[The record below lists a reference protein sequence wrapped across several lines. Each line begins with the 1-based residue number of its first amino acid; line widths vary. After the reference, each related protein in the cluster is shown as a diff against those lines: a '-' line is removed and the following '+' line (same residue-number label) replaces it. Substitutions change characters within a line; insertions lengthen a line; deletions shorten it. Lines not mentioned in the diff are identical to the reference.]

1 MEDEQKLQLE
11 EKIVNLL
18 NRTSPRPN
26 IIEAME
32 VLENIKNA
40 FQYHLDDNMKSFRK
54 INSPTKPNPRRM
66 VDKIQLKIA
75 KEIAVEAHR
84 GQKRKYSGEDYVN
97 HPRRVAE
104 KFSTTESQII
114 AWLHDVLEDSDF
126 EARDL
131 LARGISPHLIEIVE
145 LLSRQEGESYYNFI
159 MRVKDVRQ
167 ARIIKIADIND
178 NSSDLKEGTMKDKY
192 RLALH
197 ILETQSD

>member
-66 VDKIQLKIA
+66 ANRTYPIIRSGDMDKSDYHLK
-75 KEIAVEAHR
+75 
-84 GQKRKYSGEDYVN
+84 
-97 HPRRVAE
+97 
-104 KFSTTESQII
+104 
-114 AWLHDVLEDSDF
+114 
-126 EARDL
+126 
-131 LARGISPHLIEIVE
+131 ISPH
-145 LLSRQEGESYYNFI
+145 SY
-159 MRVKDVRQ
+159 
-167 ARIIKIADIND
+167 
-178 NSSDLKEGTMKDKY
+178 
-192 RLALH
+192 
-197 ILETQSD
+197 